1 MQIIKSSNTQT
12 QNPAIHKQ
20 KKNPCIISTIHVHI
34 TRHPKL
40 TCKTGICFE
49 ALEDEYVC
57 EEDWEA
63 LVWLFEGGGDDL
75 GEVFPSVTLFTSTRG
90 SGTVLNIW

>member
-1 MQIIKSSNTQT
+1 MHIIKT
-12 QNPAIHKQ
+12 QNPAIHTHKQ
-20 KKNPCIISTIHVHI
+20 SLYHQTCAHNSP
-34 TRHPKL
+34 RKL
-40 TCKTGICFE
+40 TCKTGICFG

>member
-1 MQIIKSSNTQT
+1 MDDASERCRCGGRLDG
-12 QNPAIHKQ
+12 A
-20 KKNPCIISTIHVHI
+20 
-34 TRHPKL
+34 PKCTVWGSL
-40 TCKTGICFE
+40 VVKDVTTFCKTGICFE

-90 SGTVLNIW
+90 SGTVLNILS